1 VLVTVE
7 VEVDSKERVVEK
19 EDDELVLLSSLES
32 DNVVRK
38 EGGALFVVVAARLGV
53 EFETRVPGEFREEV
67 KFASRSAAAAAVGC
81 RFAELRN
88 AKSLTK

>member
-38 EGGALFVVVAARLGV
+38 EGGALFVVAARLGV